1 MRACFTT
8 ITLLLFLPSI
18 LLGSQLESIAALLAR
33 SIIDS
38 NLPMAE
44 VQAYTESRV
53 PLMPPV
59 KSVAEWDKTARQ
71 MREDTLNKV
80 VFRGEAAA
88 WRKQK
93 TRVEWLETIP
103 GGPGYHIRKLRYEA
117 VPGLWI
123 PALLY
128 EPDNLSGK
136 VPVTLNVNGHENVG
150 KAVAYKQLRCINQVK
165 RGMIALNPDWIGMGQ
180 LRSTNYQHYR
190 MNQLDLCGSS
200 GVAPFYLAMSRGL
213 DILLAHKNADPSR
226 VAVSGLSGGG
236 WQTIFISSLDTRVT
250 LANPVAGYSSFRT
263 RARFLSDLGDSEQTP
278 CDLATVTDYAHLT
291 AMMAPRPT
299 LLTFN
304 AKDNCCFASPHAMQ
318 PLVDAAGPVYKLY
331 GREDAL
337 RTHVNF
343 DPGDHNFGQD
353 NRQAF
358 YHMLADFFF
367 TAGDGS
373 SPLEIP
379 SENEVKSYE
388 ELTVALPADNADF
401 NSMARALSRDLPR
414 DSQMPGSKSA
424 APKWQERKRT
434 QLRQVVRASHSRA
447 TAERVAASNSVAHW
461 RIRID
466 DHWTLP
472 AVELTPDNVRGTTIL
487 FSDNGRRSVAAEAE
501 TLLQAGR
508 RVLAIDPFYFGE
520 SKIRSHDFLFAL
532 LVAAVGDRPLGI
544 QAGQIAATARW
555 AHTQFHDGAIGLHAV
570 GPRSST
576 FALIAAA
583 LETNAIASVDVN
595 SALGSFK
602 EIVETNDSV
611 NRTPELFCFGLLEAF
626 DVKHIVALIAPRPV
640 RFIQASERVQGEME
654 PLAGWYGL
662 FGAAGVQLR

>member
-1 MRACFTT
+1 MHARQTVVIILMSFCS
-8 ITLLLFLPSI
+8 FLNASQPDSI
-18 LLGSQLESIAALLAR
+18 ASLLGA

-38 NLPMAE
+38 NLPLAE

-53 PLMPPV
+53 PLMPAV
-59 KSVAEWDKTARQ
+59 NSVSEWEKLARQ

-80 VFRGEAAA
+80 VFRGEAAK

-136 VPVTLNVNGHENVG
+136 VPVMLNVNGHEGVG
-150 KAVAYKQLRCINQVK
+150 KAIAYKQLRCINEVK
-165 RGMIALNPDWIGMGQ
+165 RGMIALNPEWIGMGQ

-190 MNQLDLCGSS
+190 MNQLDLCGTS
-200 GVAPFYLAMSRGL
+200 GLAPFYLAMSRAL

-318 PLVDAAGPVYKLY
+318 PLVDAAAPIFKLY
-331 GREDAL
+331 GRENAL

-358 YHMLADFFF
+358 YRILGDFF
-367 TAGDGS
+367 ARDEDGFS
-373 SPLEIP
+373 SIEIP
-379 SENEVKSYE
+379 SESEVKTAE
-388 ELTVALPADNADF
+388 ELAVALPENNANF
-401 NSMARALSRDLPR
+401 NSIARELCGELPR
-414 DSQMPGSKSA
+414 EPKLPSSKRNA
-424 APKWQERKRT
+424 ERWQHTKREELRK
-434 QLRQVVRASHSRA
+434 VVRAKHSRA
-447 TAERVAASNSVAHW
+447 TAERLGTTNSATYW
-461 RIRID
+461 RIKID
-466 DHWTLP
+466 DHWTVP
-472 AVELTPDNVRGTTIL
+472 AVELKPAKVEGTAIL
-487 FSDNGRRSVAAEAE
+487 VADGGRKSMASEAEA
-501 TLLQAGR
+501 LLKGGQ

-532 LVAAVGDRPLGI
+532 LVAAVGDRALGI
-544 QAGQIAATARW
+544 QAGQIVATANW
-555 AHTQFHDGAIGLHAV
+555 AQAQFKEGPIALHAV
-570 GPRSST
+570 GPRSSS

-583 LETNAIASVDVN
+583 LETNAVSRVEL
-595 SALGSFK
+595 SGGMGSLK
-602 EIVETNDSV
+602 EIIETNDSV
-611 NRTPELFCFGLLEAF
+611 NRRPELFCFGLLEAF
-626 DVKHIVALIAPRPV
+626 DIKQIAALIAPRPIHFV
-640 RFIQASERVQGEME
+640 NSSERVKTEMVG
-654 PLAGWYGL
+654 LNDFYQL
-662 FGAAGVQLR
+662 FGQPALRVE

>member
-1 MRACFTT
+1 MRTLFAT
-8 ITLLLFLPSI
+8 ILLFVPVRLVVA
-18 LLGSQLESIAALLAR
+18 SQSAAIASLLAR
-33 SIIDS
+33 SVIDS

-53 PLMPPV
+53 PVMPQV
-59 KSVAEWDKTARQ
+59 KSVAEWEKVARE

-136 VPVTLNVNGHENVG
+136 APVTLNVNGHEGIG
-150 KAVAYKQLRCINQVK
+150 KAVAYKQIRCINQVK
-165 RGMIALNPDWIGMGQ
+165 RGMIALNPEWIGMGQ

-190 MNQLDLCGSS
+190 MNQLDLCGTS
-200 GVAPFYLAMSRGL
+200 GLAPFYLAMARGL
-213 DILLAHKNADPSR
+213 DVLLAHKNADPAR

-278 CDLATVTDYAHLT
+278 CDLGTVTDYAHLT
-291 AMMAPRPT
+291 AMRAPRPT

-318 PLVDAAGPVYKLY
+318 PLVDAAAPIFKLY
-331 GREDAL
+331 GHESAL

-358 YHMLADFFF
+358 YRMLGDFF
-367 TAGDGS
+367 AGAEDS
-373 SPLEIP
+373 FSALEIP
-379 SENEVKSYE
+379 SEGEVKSYE
-388 ELTVALPADNADF
+388 DLSVALPEENADF
-401 NSMARALSRDLPR
+401 NSIARRLSRDLPR
-414 DSQMPGSKSA
+414 DATMPSSKRA
-424 APKWQERKRT
+424 AEKWQERKRA
-434 QLRQVVRASHSRA
+434 QLRQLVRATHARA
-447 TAERVAASNSVAHW
+447 TAERVATTNSAVWW

-472 AVELTPDNVRGTTIL
+472 AVELKPDNVLGTTIL
-487 FSDNGRRSVAAEAE
+487 FSDAGRSGLAAEAE
-501 TLLQAGR
+501 ELLQAGQ

-520 SKIRSHDFLFAL
+520 SKIPSHDSLFAL

-544 QAGQIAATARW
+544 QASQVGATARW
-555 AHTQFHDGAIGLHAV
+555 AKSQFPEGAVALRAI

-583 LETNAIASVDVN
+583 LETNAIASVELN
-595 SALGSFK
+595 GAMGSFK
-602 EIVETNDSV
+602 EIIETNDAV
-611 NRTPELFCFGLLEAF
+611 NRRPELFCFGLLEAF
-626 DVKHIVALIAPRPV
+626 DIKQIVALAAPRPV
-640 RFIQASERVQGEME
+640 RFREASDRVKSELDSLSRWSE
-654 PLAGWYGL
+654 L
-662 FGAAGVQLR
+662 FGATSLEVR